1 MARLPN
7 FLVIIRSEKLSGKGQ
22 GRGCLGVRKKERFVL
37 GKRTFR
43 SQKSKHFVLRI
54 IQTDMKR
61 TIYYMILCLLMS
73 LGEIMAQGISGK
85 VMDGKEQPVDGV
97 AVILQTL
104 DSVYVDAV
112 VTDTLGDFRL
122 NHPLDQSY
130 RLIFQHIL
138 YNMVEKEITT
148 ANVGTVVLE
157 EKDYQLAEITVK
169 GERPQVKLEGGKLTY
184 DVPQL
189 MKDKTA
195 TNAFEII
202 KDLPGLIERN
212 DNLELVG
219 ASRLNIILNGQ
230 LTTMSADQLIQLLKT
245 MPASRV
251 EKAEVMYNAPAKY
264 NVKGALLNVVLSKNE
279 SETPSWQG
287 ETGVDYTQYRHA
299 GGDAHVNLLYTNKG
313 FSIDFLLN
321 GNKRRDVMGEDMLA
335 RHTLNSSMTEISQH
349 NRALVHVNRGTVR
362 LGMDY
367 TFANE
372 DKLSLAYYLK
382 GDKVLSDRDAFTSYL
397 DLSKP
402 ENKSESTSLVR
413 DDGHSAIH
421 NIRLQYDGHAGISA
435 GADFTRYHSPSVL
448 DYQDTNTNGSRT
460 DMINNTRQD
469 VSRWSVFL
477 NKTHSFAS
485 GWGLNYGV
493 HGGYASSKNYSE
505 YLYEQGAG
513 YEMDEEALED
523 NTQKEYIADI
533 FAEVSKSF
541 GERFSAT
548 VGLKGEY
555 FKSDYASSREN
566 MNLWNEGA
574 LFPTVS
580 LSYTFSPRHILQ
592 FDISSDKT
600 YPGYWQVSPQVTPL
614 NSYSEVAG
622 NPLLKPYRTYEGQ
635 MVYIFRQKYMLVAF
649 CEYTPDYFAQ
659 LPYQSDTELKTVF
672 RFENMDY
679 SLEAGLAVIIPFNV
693 GRFWNS
699 RITLRGWRM
708 QEKNDNFHGISY
720 NREAYLGLAHMSNTF
735 NLCDKP
741 NLKMTI
747 DGQYVTPGA
756 IQGIYD
762 LGSMYEISAGLKWTF
777 LNDRASLT
785 LKGDDIFASSIP
797 RTIKINQGNQW
808 SRMRKLNDE
817 RCLKL
822 SFVWKFGGY
831 KEREHDSIDTSR
843 FGK

>member
-1 MARLPN
+1 
-7 FLVIIRSEKLSGKGQ
+7 
-22 GRGCLGVRKKERFVL
+22 
-37 GKRTFR
+37 
-43 SQKSKHFVLRI
+43 
-54 IQTDMKR
+54 MKR

-85 VMDGKEQPVDGV
+85 VMDGKEQPIDGV

-313 FSIDFLLN
+313 FSLDFLLN

-335 RHTLNSSMTEISQH
+335 RHTLNSGMTEISQH

-448 DYQDTNTNGSRT
+448 DYQDTNGSRT

-505 YLYEQGAG
+505 YLYDQGAG

-523 NTQKEYIADI
+523 NTQKEYIVDI

-679 SLEAGLAVIIPFNV
+679 SLETGLAVIIPFNV

>member
-1 MARLPN
+1 
-7 FLVIIRSEKLSGKGQ
+7 
-22 GRGCLGVRKKERFVL
+22 
-37 GKRTFR
+37 
-43 SQKSKHFVLRI
+43 
-54 IQTDMKR
+54 MKR

-335 RHTLNSSMTEISQH
+335 RHTLNSGMTEISQH

-448 DYQDTNTNGSRT
+448 DYQDTNGSRT

-505 YLYEQGAG
+505 YLYDQGAG

-523 NTQKEYIADI
+523 NTQKEYIVDI

-622 NPLLKPYRTYEGQ
+622 HPLLKPYRTYEGQ

>member
-1 MARLPN
+1 
-7 FLVIIRSEKLSGKGQ
+7 
-22 GRGCLGVRKKERFVL
+22 
-37 GKRTFR
+37 
-43 SQKSKHFVLRI
+43 
-54 IQTDMKR
+54 MKR

-85 VMDGKEQPVDGV
+85 VMDGKEQPIDGV

-138 YNMVEKEITT
+138 YNTIGKKITT
-148 ANVGTVVLE
+148 ANVGTGVLE

-184 DVPQL
+184 DIPQL

-313 FSIDFLLN
+313 FSLDFLLN

-335 RHTLNSSMTEISQH
+335 RHTLNSGMTEISQH

-448 DYQDTNTNGSRT
+448 DYQDTNTNTNGSRT

-555 FKSDYASSREN
+555 FKSDYTSSREN

-679 SLEAGLAVIIPFNV
+679 SLETGLAVIIPFNV

-831 KEREHDSIDTSR
+831 KEKEHDSIDTSR

>member
-1 MARLPN
+1 
-7 FLVIIRSEKLSGKGQ
+7 
-22 GRGCLGVRKKERFVL
+22 
-37 GKRTFR
+37 
-43 SQKSKHFVLRI
+43 
-54 IQTDMKR
+54 MKR

-335 RHTLNSSMTEISQH
+335 RHTLNSGMTEISQH

-448 DYQDTNTNGSRT
+448 DYQDTNGSRT

-505 YLYEQGAG
+505 YLYDQGAG

-523 NTQKEYIADI
+523 NTQKEYIVDI

-699 RITLRGWRM
+699 RISLRGWRM

>member
-1 MARLPN
+1 
-7 FLVIIRSEKLSGKGQ
+7 
-22 GRGCLGVRKKERFVL
+22 
-37 GKRTFR
+37 
-43 SQKSKHFVLRI
+43 
-54 IQTDMKR
+54 MKR

-279 SETPSWQG
+279 SEIPSWQG

-335 RHTLNSSMTEISQH
+335 RHTLNSGMTEISQH

-448 DYQDTNTNGSRT
+448 DYQDTNGSRT

-505 YLYEQGAG
+505 YLYDQGAG

-548 VGLKGEY
+548 VGLKGES

-649 CEYTPDYFAQ
+649 CEYTPDYFVQ

-679 SLEAGLAVIIPFNV
+679 SLEAGLAMIIPFNV

>member
-1 MARLPN
+1 
-7 FLVIIRSEKLSGKGQ
+7 
-22 GRGCLGVRKKERFVL
+22 
-37 GKRTFR
+37 
-43 SQKSKHFVLRI
+43 
-54 IQTDMKR
+54 MKR

-138 YNMVEKEITT
+138 YNTIGKKITT

-184 DVPQL
+184 DIPQL

-335 RHTLNSSMTEISQH
+335 RHTLNSGMTEISQH

-448 DYQDTNTNGSRT
+448 DYQDTNGSRT

-505 YLYEQGAG
+505 YLYDQGAG

-523 NTQKEYIADI
+523 NTQKEYIVDI

>member
-1 MARLPN
+1 
-7 FLVIIRSEKLSGKGQ
+7 
-22 GRGCLGVRKKERFVL
+22 
-37 GKRTFR
+37 
-43 SQKSKHFVLRI
+43 
-54 IQTDMKR
+54 MKR

-313 FSIDFLLN
+313 FSLDFLLN

-335 RHTLNSSMTEISQH
+335 RHTLNSGMTEISQH

-448 DYQDTNTNGSRT
+448 DYQDTNGSRT

-555 FKSDYASSREN
+555 FKSDYTSSREN

>member
-1 MARLPN
+1 
-7 FLVIIRSEKLSGKGQ
+7 
-22 GRGCLGVRKKERFVL
+22 
-37 GKRTFR
+37 
-43 SQKSKHFVLRI
+43 
-54 IQTDMKR
+54 MKR

-335 RHTLNSSMTEISQH
+335 RHTLNSGMTEISQH

-448 DYQDTNTNGSRT
+448 DYQDTNGSRT

-523 NTQKEYIADI
+523 NTQKEYIVDI

>member
-1 MARLPN
+1 
-7 FLVIIRSEKLSGKGQ
+7 
-22 GRGCLGVRKKERFVL
+22 
-37 GKRTFR
+37 
-43 SQKSKHFVLRI
+43 
-54 IQTDMKR
+54 MKR

-85 VMDGKEQPVDGV
+85 VMDGKEQLVDGV

-335 RHTLNSSMTEISQH
+335 RHTLNSGMTEISQH

-505 YLYEQGAG
+505 YLYDQGAG

-523 NTQKEYIADI
+523 NTQKEYIVDI

-574 LFPTVS
+574 LFPVS

-649 CEYTPDYFAQ
+649 CEYTPDYFVQ

>member
-1 MARLPN
+1 
-7 FLVIIRSEKLSGKGQ
+7 
-22 GRGCLGVRKKERFVL
+22 
-37 GKRTFR
+37 
-43 SQKSKHFVLRI
+43 
-54 IQTDMKR
+54 MKR

-335 RHTLNSSMTEISQH
+335 RHTLNSGMTEISQH

-448 DYQDTNTNGSRT
+448 DYQDTNGSRT

-505 YLYEQGAG
+505 YLYDQGAG

-523 NTQKEYIADI
+523 NTQKEYIVDI

-580 LSYTFSPRHILQ
+580 LSYMFSPRHILQ

>member
-1 MARLPN
+1 
-7 FLVIIRSEKLSGKGQ
+7 
-22 GRGCLGVRKKERFVL
+22 
-37 GKRTFR
+37 
-43 SQKSKHFVLRI
+43 
-54 IQTDMKR
+54 MKR

-335 RHTLNSSMTEISQH
+335 RHTLNSGMTEISQH

-448 DYQDTNTNGSRT
+448 DYQDTNGSRT

-505 YLYEQGAG
+505 YLYDQGAG

-523 NTQKEYIADI
+523 NTQKEYIVDI

-762 LGSMYEISAGLKWTF
+762 LGSMYKISAGLKWTF

>member
-1 MARLPN
+1 
-7 FLVIIRSEKLSGKGQ
+7 
-22 GRGCLGVRKKERFVL
+22 
-37 GKRTFR
+37 
-43 SQKSKHFVLRI
+43 
-54 IQTDMKR
+54 
-61 TIYYMILCLLMS
+61 
-73 LGEIMAQGISGK
+73 
-85 VMDGKEQPVDGV
+85 
-97 AVILQTL
+97 
-104 DSVYVDAV
+104 
-112 VTDTLGDFRL
+112 
-122 NHPLDQSY
+122 
-130 RLIFQHIL
+130 
-138 YNMVEKEITT
+138 MVEKEITT

-169 GERPQVKLEGGKLTY
+169 GERPQVKLEGGK
-184 DVPQL
+184 L

-335 RHTLNSSMTEISQH
+335 RHTLNSGMTEISQH

-513 YEMDEEALED
+513 YEMNEEALED

-635 MVYIFRQKYMLVAF
+635 MVYIFCQKYMLVAF

>member
-1 MARLPN
+1 
-7 FLVIIRSEKLSGKGQ
+7 
-22 GRGCLGVRKKERFVL
+22 
-37 GKRTFR
+37 
-43 SQKSKHFVLRI
+43 
-54 IQTDMKR
+54 MKR

-138 YNMVEKEITT
+138 YNTIGKKITT

-184 DVPQL
+184 DIPQL

-335 RHTLNSSMTEISQH
+335 RHTLNSGMTEISQH

-448 DYQDTNTNGSRT
+448 DYQDTNGSRT

-505 YLYEQGAG
+505 YLYDQGAG

-523 NTQKEYIADI
+523 NTQKEYIVDI

-679 SLEAGLAVIIPFNV
+679 SLETGLAVIIPFNV

-831 KEREHDSIDTSR
+831 KEKEHDSIDTSR

>member
-1 MARLPN
+1 
-7 FLVIIRSEKLSGKGQ
+7 
-22 GRGCLGVRKKERFVL
+22 
-37 GKRTFR
+37 
-43 SQKSKHFVLRI
+43 
-54 IQTDMKR
+54 MKR

-138 YNMVEKEITT
+138 YNMVEKEIIT

-335 RHTLNSSMTEISQH
+335 RHTLNSGMTEISQH

-448 DYQDTNTNGSRT
+448 DYQDTNTNTNGSRT

-505 YLYEQGAG
+505 YLYDQGAG

-555 FKSDYASSREN
+555 FKSDYTSSREN

>member
-1 MARLPN
+1 
-7 FLVIIRSEKLSGKGQ
+7 
-22 GRGCLGVRKKERFVL
+22 
-37 GKRTFR
+37 
-43 SQKSKHFVLRI
+43 
-54 IQTDMKR
+54 MKR

-313 FSIDFLLN
+313 FSLDFLLN

-335 RHTLNSSMTEISQH
+335 RHTLNSGMTEISQH

-448 DYQDTNTNGSRT
+448 DYQDTNGSRT

-822 SFVWKFGGY
+822 SFAWKFGGY
-831 KEREHDSIDTSR
+831 KEKEHDSIDTSR

>member
-1 MARLPN
+1 
-7 FLVIIRSEKLSGKGQ
+7 
-22 GRGCLGVRKKERFVL
+22 
-37 GKRTFR
+37 
-43 SQKSKHFVLRI
+43 
-54 IQTDMKR
+54 MKR

-335 RHTLNSSMTEISQH
+335 RHTLNSGMTEISQH

-448 DYQDTNTNGSRT
+448 DYQDTNGSRT
-460 DMINNTRQD
+460 DMINNRQD

-505 YLYEQGAG
+505 YLYDQGAG

-649 CEYTPDYFAQ
+649 CEYTPDYFVQ

>member
-1 MARLPN
+1 
-7 FLVIIRSEKLSGKGQ
+7 
-22 GRGCLGVRKKERFVL
+22 
-37 GKRTFR
+37 
-43 SQKSKHFVLRI
+43 
-54 IQTDMKR
+54 MKR

-138 YNMVEKEITT
+138 YNMVEKEIIT

-335 RHTLNSSMTEISQH
+335 RHTLNSGMTEISQH

-448 DYQDTNTNGSRT
+448 DYQDTNTNTNGSRT

-635 MVYIFRQKYMLVAF
+635 IVYIFRQKYMLVAF

>member
-1 MARLPN
+1 
-7 FLVIIRSEKLSGKGQ
+7 
-22 GRGCLGVRKKERFVL
+22 
-37 GKRTFR
+37 
-43 SQKSKHFVLRI
+43 
-54 IQTDMKR
+54 MKR

-138 YNMVEKEITT
+138 YNMVEKEIIT

-335 RHTLNSSMTEISQH
+335 RHTLNSGMTEISQH

-448 DYQDTNTNGSRT
+448 DYQDTNGSRT

-505 YLYEQGAG
+505 YLYDQGAG

>member
-1 MARLPN
+1 
-7 FLVIIRSEKLSGKGQ
+7 
-22 GRGCLGVRKKERFVL
+22 
-37 GKRTFR
+37 
-43 SQKSKHFVLRI
+43 
-54 IQTDMKR
+54 MKR

-195 TNAFEII
+195 TNAIEII

-279 SETPSWQG
+279 SEIPSWQG

-335 RHTLNSSMTEISQH
+335 RHTLNSGMTEISQH

-505 YLYEQGAG
+505 YLYDQGAG

-649 CEYTPDYFAQ
+649 CEYTPDYFVQ

-679 SLEAGLAVIIPFNV
+679 SLEAGLAMIIPFNV

>member
-1 MARLPN
+1 
-7 FLVIIRSEKLSGKGQ
+7 
-22 GRGCLGVRKKERFVL
+22 
-37 GKRTFR
+37 
-43 SQKSKHFVLRI
+43 
-54 IQTDMKR
+54 MKR

-335 RHTLNSSMTEISQH
+335 RHTLNSGMTEISQH

-448 DYQDTNTNGSRT
+448 DYQDTNGSRT

-505 YLYEQGAG
+505 YLYDQGAG

-622 NPLLKPYRTYEGQ
+622 NPLLKPYHTYEGQ

-649 CEYTPDYFAQ
+649 CEYTPDYFTQ

>member
-1 MARLPN
+1 
-7 FLVIIRSEKLSGKGQ
+7 
-22 GRGCLGVRKKERFVL
+22 
-37 GKRTFR
+37 
-43 SQKSKHFVLRI
+43 
-54 IQTDMKR
+54 MKR

-184 DVPQL
+184 DIPQL

-335 RHTLNSSMTEISQH
+335 RHTLNSGMTEISQH

-448 DYQDTNTNGSRT
+448 DYQDTNGSRT

>member
-1 MARLPN
+1 
-7 FLVIIRSEKLSGKGQ
+7 
-22 GRGCLGVRKKERFVL
+22 
-37 GKRTFR
+37 
-43 SQKSKHFVLRI
+43 
-54 IQTDMKR
+54 MKR

-279 SETPSWQG
+279 SEIPSWQG

-313 FSIDFLLN
+313 FSIDFLLD

-335 RHTLNSSMTEISQH
+335 RHTLNSGMTEISQH

-448 DYQDTNTNGSRT
+448 DYQDTNGSRT

-505 YLYEQGAG
+505 YLYDQGAG

-523 NTQKEYIADI
+523 NTQKEYIVDI

>member
-1 MARLPN
+1 
-7 FLVIIRSEKLSGKGQ
+7 
-22 GRGCLGVRKKERFVL
+22 
-37 GKRTFR
+37 
-43 SQKSKHFVLRI
+43 
-54 IQTDMKR
+54 MKR

-321 GNKRRDVMGEDMLA
+321 GNKRRDVMGEDLLA
-335 RHTLNSSMTEISQH
+335 RHTLNSGMTEISQH

-448 DYQDTNTNGSRT
+448 DYQDTNGSRT

-505 YLYEQGAG
+505 YLYDQGAG

-523 NTQKEYIADI
+523 NTQKEYIVDI

>member
-1 MARLPN
+1 
-7 FLVIIRSEKLSGKGQ
+7 
-22 GRGCLGVRKKERFVL
+22 
-37 GKRTFR
+37 
-43 SQKSKHFVLRI
+43 
-54 IQTDMKR
+54 MKR

-97 AVILQTL
+97 EVILQTL

-335 RHTLNSSMTEISQH
+335 RHTLNSGMTEISQH

-448 DYQDTNTNGSRT
+448 DYQDTNGSRT

-505 YLYEQGAG
+505 YLYDQGAG

-523 NTQKEYIADI
+523 NTQKEYIVDI

>member
-1 MARLPN
+1 
-7 FLVIIRSEKLSGKGQ
+7 
-22 GRGCLGVRKKERFVL
+22 
-37 GKRTFR
+37 
-43 SQKSKHFVLRI
+43 
-54 IQTDMKR
+54 MKR

-335 RHTLNSSMTEISQH
+335 RHTLNSGMTEISQH

-448 DYQDTNTNGSRT
+448 DYQDTNGSRT

>member
-1 MARLPN
+1 
-7 FLVIIRSEKLSGKGQ
+7 
-22 GRGCLGVRKKERFVL
+22 
-37 GKRTFR
+37 
-43 SQKSKHFVLRI
+43 
-54 IQTDMKR
+54 MKR

-189 MKDKTA
+189 IKDKTA

-335 RHTLNSSMTEISQH
+335 RHTLNSGMTEISQH

-448 DYQDTNTNGSRT
+448 DYQDTNGSRT

-505 YLYEQGAG
+505 YLYDQGAG

-523 NTQKEYIADI
+523 NTQKEYIVDI

>member
-1 MARLPN
+1 
-7 FLVIIRSEKLSGKGQ
+7 
-22 GRGCLGVRKKERFVL
+22 
-37 GKRTFR
+37 
-43 SQKSKHFVLRI
+43 
-54 IQTDMKR
+54 MKR

-104 DSVYVDAV
+104 DSVYVDVV

-335 RHTLNSSMTEISQH
+335 RHTLNSGMTEISQH

-448 DYQDTNTNGSRT
+448 DYQDTNGSRT

-505 YLYEQGAG
+505 YLYDQGAG

-523 NTQKEYIADI
+523 NTQKEYIVDI

>member
-1 MARLPN
+1 
-7 FLVIIRSEKLSGKGQ
+7 
-22 GRGCLGVRKKERFVL
+22 
-37 GKRTFR
+37 
-43 SQKSKHFVLRI
+43 
-54 IQTDMKR
+54 MKR

-85 VMDGKEQPVDGV
+85 VMDGKEQPIDGV

-138 YNMVEKEITT
+138 YNMVEKEIIT

-335 RHTLNSSMTEISQH
+335 RHTLNSGMTEISQH

-448 DYQDTNTNGSRT
+448 DYQDTNTNTNGSRT

-505 YLYEQGAG
+505 YLYDQGAG

-831 KEREHDSIDTSR
+831 KEKEHDSIDTSR

>member
-1 MARLPN
+1 
-7 FLVIIRSEKLSGKGQ
+7 
-22 GRGCLGVRKKERFVL
+22 
-37 GKRTFR
+37 
-43 SQKSKHFVLRI
+43 
-54 IQTDMKR
+54 MKR

-335 RHTLNSSMTEISQH
+335 RHTLNSGMTEISQH

-413 DDGHSAIH
+413 DDGHSAIR

-448 DYQDTNTNGSRT
+448 DYQDTNGSRT

-505 YLYEQGAG
+505 YLYDQGAG

-523 NTQKEYIADI
+523 NTQKEYIVDI

>member
-1 MARLPN
+1 
-7 FLVIIRSEKLSGKGQ
+7 
-22 GRGCLGVRKKERFVL
+22 
-37 GKRTFR
+37 
-43 SQKSKHFVLRI
+43 
-54 IQTDMKR
+54 MKR

-104 DSVYVDAV
+104 DSVYVDTV

-184 DVPQL
+184 DIPQL

-313 FSIDFLLN
+313 FSLDFLLN

-335 RHTLNSSMTEISQH
+335 RHTLNSGMTEISQH

-402 ENKSESTSLVR
+402 ENKSESLVR

-448 DYQDTNTNGSRT
+448 DYHDTNTNGSRT

-555 FKSDYASSREN
+555 FKSDYTSSREN

-679 SLEAGLAVIIPFNV
+679 SLETGLAVIIPFNV

-831 KEREHDSIDTSR
+831 KEKEHDSIDTSR

>member
-1 MARLPN
+1 
-7 FLVIIRSEKLSGKGQ
+7 
-22 GRGCLGVRKKERFVL
+22 
-37 GKRTFR
+37 
-43 SQKSKHFVLRI
+43 
-54 IQTDMKR
+54 MKR

-85 VMDGKEQPVDGV
+85 VMDGKEQPIDGV

-138 YNMVEKEITT
+138 YNTIGKKITT

-184 DVPQL
+184 DIPQL

-335 RHTLNSSMTEISQH
+335 RHTLNSGMTEISQH

-505 YLYEQGAG
+505 YLYDQGAG

-541 GERFSAT
+541 GECFSAT

-679 SLEAGLAVIIPFNV
+679 SLETGLAVIIPFNV

-831 KEREHDSIDTSR
+831 KEKEHDSIDTSR

>member
-1 MARLPN
+1 
-7 FLVIIRSEKLSGKGQ
+7 
-22 GRGCLGVRKKERFVL
+22 
-37 GKRTFR
+37 
-43 SQKSKHFVLRI
+43 
-54 IQTDMKR
+54 MKR

-279 SETPSWQG
+279 SETPFWQG

-335 RHTLNSSMTEISQH
+335 RHTLNSGMTEISQH

-448 DYQDTNTNGSRT
+448 DYQDTNGSRT

-505 YLYEQGAG
+505 YLYDQGAG

-523 NTQKEYIADI
+523 NTQKEYIVDI

>member
-1 MARLPN
+1 
-7 FLVIIRSEKLSGKGQ
+7 
-22 GRGCLGVRKKERFVL
+22 
-37 GKRTFR
+37 
-43 SQKSKHFVLRI
+43 
-54 IQTDMKR
+54 MKR

-335 RHTLNSSMTEISQH
+335 RHTLNSGMTEISQH

-448 DYQDTNTNGSRT
+448 DYQDTNGSRT

-505 YLYEQGAG
+505 YLYDQGAG

-523 NTQKEYIADI
+523 NTQKEYIVDI

-720 NREAYLGLAHMSNTF
+720 NREAYLGLAHISNTF

>member
-1 MARLPN
+1 
-7 FLVIIRSEKLSGKGQ
+7 
-22 GRGCLGVRKKERFVL
+22 
-37 GKRTFR
+37 
-43 SQKSKHFVLRI
+43 
-54 IQTDMKR
+54 MKR

-85 VMDGKEQPVDGV
+85 VMDGKEQPIDGV

-313 FSIDFLLN
+313 FSLDFLLN

-335 RHTLNSSMTEISQH
+335 RHTLNSGMTEISQH

-448 DYQDTNTNGSRT
+448 DYHDTNTNGSRT

-513 YEMDEEALED
+513 YEMDELED

-555 FKSDYASSREN
+555 FKSDYTSSREN

-679 SLEAGLAVIIPFNV
+679 SLETGLAVIIPFNV

-822 SFVWKFGGY
+822 SFAWKFGGY
-831 KEREHDSIDTSR
+831 KEKEHDSIDTSR

>member
-1 MARLPN
+1 
-7 FLVIIRSEKLSGKGQ
+7 
-22 GRGCLGVRKKERFVL
+22 
-37 GKRTFR
+37 
-43 SQKSKHFVLRI
+43 
-54 IQTDMKR
+54 MKR

-138 YNMVEKEITT
+138 YNMVEKEIIT

-251 EKAEVMYNAPAKY
+251 EKVEVMYNAPAKY

-279 SETPSWQG
+279 SETHSWQG

-335 RHTLNSSMTEISQH
+335 RHTLNSGMTEISQH

-448 DYQDTNTNGSRT
+448 DYQDTNTNTNGSRT

-505 YLYEQGAG
+505 YLYDQGAG

>member
-1 MARLPN
+1 
-7 FLVIIRSEKLSGKGQ
+7 
-22 GRGCLGVRKKERFVL
+22 
-37 GKRTFR
+37 
-43 SQKSKHFVLRI
+43 
-54 IQTDMKR
+54 MKR

-335 RHTLNSSMTEISQH
+335 RHTLNSGMTEISQH

-448 DYQDTNTNGSRT
+448 DYQDTNGSRT

-659 LPYQSDTELKTVF
+659 LSYQSDTELKTVF

>member
-1 MARLPN
+1 
-7 FLVIIRSEKLSGKGQ
+7 
-22 GRGCLGVRKKERFVL
+22 
-37 GKRTFR
+37 
-43 SQKSKHFVLRI
+43 
-54 IQTDMKR
+54 MKR

-138 YNMVEKEITT
+138 YNMVEKEIIT

-335 RHTLNSSMTEISQH
+335 RHTLNSGMTEISQH

-448 DYQDTNTNGSRT
+448 DYQDTNTNTNGSRT

-505 YLYEQGAG
+505 YLYDQGAG

-635 MVYIFRQKYMLVAF
+635 MVYIFRQMYMLVAF